1 MGDVGYVLFFYVF
14 MLRKAA
20 GRLLFNRNNIT
31 SNQKAPAGRL
41 IKHRNM
47 NTNNLKANR
56 LEDNILNYNGQS
68 SIDYI
73 NEVIEMNK
81 RIVEELNAVYDSVR
95 RF

>member
-1 MGDVGYVLFFYVF
+1 
-14 MLRKAA
+14 MLRKTAD
-20 GRLLFNRNNIT
+20 RLSYNRNNIT

-47 NTNNLKANR
+47 NTNNL
-56 LEDNILNYNGQS
+56 NYNGKS
-68 SIDYI
+68 SIDRI

-81 RIVEELNAVYDSVR
+81 RIVEELNAMYDSVR

>member
-1 MGDVGYVLFFYVF
+1 